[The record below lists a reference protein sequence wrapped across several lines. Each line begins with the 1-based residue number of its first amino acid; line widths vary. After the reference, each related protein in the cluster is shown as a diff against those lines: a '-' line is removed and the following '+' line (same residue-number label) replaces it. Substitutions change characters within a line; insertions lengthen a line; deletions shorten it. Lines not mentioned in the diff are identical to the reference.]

1 MNAGANYEPMAGVDL
16 SGVQPRRIG
25 SRVDIGCYEGFAE
38 TTLLI
43 LR

>member
-1 MNAGANYEPMAGVDL
+1 MGVNYEPMAGVDL
-16 SGVQPRRIG
+16 TGVQPRKVG

-38 TTLLI
+38 TTILI